1 MTINLLLEHLLV
13 DILND
18 QFGQANFGNAK
29 ILMAPITEIDPN
41 LCYHHHDHMHKLP
54 PRIQLLDYLVDL
66 ALDPNLVHLPSDS
79 VSAAVAAVC
88 ILICQFQTNDGD
100 FKINIVDFEQNP
112 NPASHQIGRSTILNI
127 VRNSWDL
134 PIYSLMVSGN

>member
-1 MTINLLLEHLLV
+1 
-13 DILND
+13 
-18 QFGQANFGNAK
+18 
-29 ILMAPITEIDPN
+29 MAFTDLDPN

-112 NPASHQIGRSTILNI
+112 NPASHQIGRTSHLQFDGQWELREAPLVFNCAKGRCKKKPCI
-127 VRNSWDL
+127 
-134 PIYSLMVSGN
+134 

>member
-1 MTINLLLEHLLV
+1 
-13 DILND
+13 
-18 QFGQANFGNAK
+18 
-29 ILMAPITEIDPN
+29 
-41 LCYHHHDHMHKLP
+41 MHKLP

-79 VSAAVAAVC
+79 VSAAFAAVY
-88 ILICQFQTNDGD
+88 ILICQFQTNAGD
-100 FKINIVDFEQNP
+100 FKTNIVDFEQNP
-112 NPASHQIGRSTILNI
+112 NPASHQIGRNTILNI

>member
-1 MTINLLLEHLLV
+1 
-13 DILND
+13 
-18 QFGQANFGNAK
+18 
-29 ILMAPITEIDPN
+29 MAPFTDLDPN

-112 NPASHQIGRSTILNI
+112 NPASHQIGRNTILNI

>member
-1 MTINLLLEHLLV
+1 
-13 DILND
+13 
-18 QFGQANFGNAK
+18 
-29 ILMAPITEIDPN
+29 MAPITEIDPN

-79 VSAAVAAVC
+79 VSAAFAAVC
-88 ILICQFQTNDGD
+88 ILICQFQTNAGD
-100 FKINIVDFEQNP
+100 FKTNIVDFEQNP